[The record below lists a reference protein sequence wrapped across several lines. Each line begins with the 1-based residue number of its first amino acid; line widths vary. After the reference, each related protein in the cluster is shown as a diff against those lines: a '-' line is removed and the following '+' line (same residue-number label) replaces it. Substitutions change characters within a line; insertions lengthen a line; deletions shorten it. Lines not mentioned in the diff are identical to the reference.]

1 MGKQVAQEKKTGRL
15 SDELVEACAE
25 MVRQR
30 WNPHPE
36 PTWVCCVPSLRHL
49 DLVPDFARRLAAKLG
64 LPLLMPLKSRGQS
77 TAENAA
83 KPFSPVSKSR
93 RGVCDYPSFDAGS
106 GVAG

>member
-1 MGKQVAQEKKTGRL
+1 MGKAGSTGEKTGRF

-64 LPLLMPLKSRGQS
+64 LPLLMPLKKSWTIHRRKCSKTVFTSVKIS
-77 TAENAA
+77 TG
-83 KPFSPVSKSR
+83 R
-93 RGVCDYPSFDAGS
+93 L
-106 GVAG
+106 